1 MRARA
6 SPATFRRN
14 LPKVHALAEFC
25 KPAELPEI
33 RGEVSYPKRAEIL
46 SKVIPI
52 NYYRRKIN
60 VKKTA
65 QNGGRKDIL

>member
-6 SPATFRRN
+6 SPRKT
-14 LPKVHALAEFC
+14 
-25 KPAELPEI
+25 
-33 RGEVSYPKRAEIL
+33 GEIL

-52 NYYRRKIN
+52 NHYRRKIN

-65 QNGGRKDIL
+65 QNGGRKDILQYGKI

>member
-1 MRARA
+1 MKPSNFGLSQNSAE
-6 SPATFRRN
+6 
-14 LPKVHALAEFC
+14 VHALAEFC
-25 KPAELPEI
+25 KPAELSEI

-52 NYYRRKIN
+52 NHYRRKIN

>member
-6 SPATFRRN
+6 SPRKN
-14 LPKVHALAEFC
+14 
-25 KPAELPEI
+25 
-33 RGEVSYPKRAEIL
+33 GEIL
-46 SKVIPI
+46 SKLLLI
-52 NYYRRKIN
+52 NHYRRKIN